1 MIKSDIT
8 YQEKLNELRLDI
20 SHPKSQGINFV
31 LLEGE
36 SDIRLFRKFFNL
48 EKCKV
53 ENIPGGNPKL
63 EECVATLINIYP
75 LIVGIRDSDF
85 IQILDPQYAKQNM
98 FLTDQHDIETTML
111 NFKPVLNALVFEFS
125 TKKEDEHEALKDNL
139 IQIISSLSYLKLL
152 NEKESLRLSFSSGF
166 QDLIS
171 FANQNIDLDQY
182 ISRCISKSPDAL
194 ITDSALILEKLA
206 LLRESNYDKMHLTNG
221 HDLLNVF
228 AKYFR
233 EIEGRN
239 GTNGEQLETALRMI
253 FTKKMFE
260 ETNLYSELNVWSV
273 ANETQLFG

>member
-20 SHPKSQGINFV
+20 SHPKSHGINFV

-36 SDIRLFRKFFNL
+36 SDIRLFRKFFDL

-63 EECVATLINIYP
+63 EECVTTLINIYP

-111 NFKPVLNALVFEFS
+111 NFNPVLNALVFEFS
-125 TKKEDEHEALKDNL
+125 TKKEDEHEALRDSL
-139 IQIISSLSYLKLL
+139 IEVISSLSYLKLL
-152 NEKESLRLSFSSGF
+152 NEKEGLRLCFSSGF

-171 FANQNIDLDQY
+171 FTNRNIDLEQY
-182 ISRCISKSPDAL
+182 ISRIIRKSPDAT
-194 ITDSALILEKLA
+194 ITDSQIIIQKVT
-206 LLRESNYDKMHLTNG
+206 LLRDSNYEKMHLTNG

-239 GTNGEQLETALRMI
+239 GINGEQLETALRLT

-260 ETNLYSELNVWSV
+260 ETNLFSNLNGWGV
-273 ANETQLFG
+273 AKNTQLFG